1 MSEFSAADHGFMAR
15 ALQLAERGLFSTHPN
30 PRVGCVMAKDGNVI
44 AEGWHEIAGGP
55 HAEVMALAEAGNA
68 ARGATVYVTLEPCS
82 HHGRTPP
89 CSDAL
94 VHAGVARVVY
104 AAADPNRK
112 VDGAFALADSGI
124 DVAGGLLADAA
135 RRQNEGFFSRH
146 QRQRPFVRLKVA
158 ASLDGAT
165 AMEDGSSQWIS
176 GEASRADVQKLR
188 AAASAVLTGIGTV
201 LADDP
206 SLNVRDASLET
217 RGRQPARVVIDSRLR
232 MPSTSGM
239 LTLDGE
245 TLVYC
250 VDDAKRKALEQA
262 GATVVRV
269 TAQGER
275 PDLGAVL
282 ADLAAREINDV
293 LVEAGATLGGAFL
306 QSGLVDELI
315 LYQAPVLLGSR
326 TRGLFTTPDWRSLSE
341 KLALKV
347 LDIRQFGPDTR
358 IIARPDAT
366 SAAD

>member
-1 MSEFSAADHGFMAR
+1 MAR
-15 ALQLAERGLFSTHPN
+15 ALQLAERGFYSTHPN
-30 PRVGCVMAKDGNVI
+30 PRVGCVIARDDQVI

-55 HAEVMALAEAGNA
+55 HAEAMALTAAGDA

-104 AAADPNRK
+104 AAADSNRK
-112 VDGAFALADSGI
+112 VDGAAALADAGI
-124 DVAGGLLADAA
+124 EVAGGLLAAAA
-135 RRQNEGFFSRH
+135 RRQNEGFFSR
-146 QRQRPFVRLKVA
+146 QERQRPFVRLKVA

-165 AMEDGSSQWIS
+165 AMDDGSSQWIS
-176 GEASRADVQKLR
+176 GEASRADVQKHR

-206 SLNVRDASLET
+206 SLNVRDESLET
-217 RGRQPARVVIDSRLR
+217 RGRQPARIVIDSRLR
-232 MPSTSGM
+232 MPANSRM
-239 LTLDGE
+239 LRLAGD

-250 VDDAKRKALEQA
+250 VNDAERAALEQA
-262 GATVVRV
+262 GADVVRV
-269 TAQGER
+269 TATGGR
-275 PDLGAVL
+275 PDLNAVL
-282 ADLAAREINDV
+282 TDLASREVNDV

-306 QSGLVDELI
+306 QAGLVDELI

-326 TRGLFTTPDWRSLSE
+326 TRGLFTTPDWRELSD

-347 LDIRQFGPDTR
+347 VDLRQFGEDTR
-358 IIARPDAT
+358 IIARPDAA